1 MTDTGERLD
10 KVEGRLGS
18 VEGAVAGLRSDVDGL
33 RTDVDGLRTDVNGLR
48 TDVDG
53 LRTDVD
59 GLRTDVKGL
68 SGRVATL
75 ETETRKLQIL
85 GEENNSQIK
94 VIAEVQSHHGTIL
107 EDHSRL
113 LNQLVQDI
121 EPLKVLPDFL
131 RAVIHDH
138 ERRIT
143 ALEKRDT

>member
-10 KVEGRLGS
+10 KIEGRLGS

-33 RTDVDGLRTDVNGLR
+33 RTDVN
-48 TDVDG
+48 G

-107 EDHSRL
+107 EQHSRL

-131 RAVIHDH
+131 RAVIHDPEH
-138 ERRIT
+138 RIT